1 MSLLEA
7 LKSVP
12 DYRSARGKRHPLW
25 LILLLIVM
33 GNLAGY
39 QGNRPLAAFA
49 QRYGG
54 PIARL
59 LQVELRSMPSF
70 STFRR
75 V

>member
-1 MSLLEA
+1 MKLLKA

-12 DYRSARGKRHPLW
+12 DYRSPRGKRHPLW

-49 QRYGG
+49 G
-54 PIARL
+54 
-59 LQVELRSMPSF
+59 
-70 STFRR
+70 
-75 V
+75 